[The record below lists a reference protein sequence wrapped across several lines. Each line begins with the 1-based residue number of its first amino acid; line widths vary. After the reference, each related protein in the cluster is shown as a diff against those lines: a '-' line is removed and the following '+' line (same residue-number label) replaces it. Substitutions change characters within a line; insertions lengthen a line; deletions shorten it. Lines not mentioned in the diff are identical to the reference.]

1 LPLVL
6 DLREG
11 DVEFADNY
19 GGKRMGRSLARY
31 AFVIGGKLMG
41 LPP

>member
-19 GGKRMGRSLARY
+19 GGKRMGLRRLVPY
-31 AFVIGGKLMG
+31 AVVMGGKKVKS
-41 LPP
+41 